1 MAPKLDGRKIVEQT
15 FWWCPSSLKS
25 LFAIRGKIEPK
36 TDLAV
41 GLGGLAVLII
51 AWCVVTYGGF
61 IKPIFLPSPTAIF
74 EGIIDFQNRGWLVPA
89 VLGSFFRV
97 TKALLLVVMLG
108 VPIGILMGA
117 WPVADALLRKIIN
130 GGKSVPTTGLIGL
143 VVLWIGID
151 EKGKVVFLFLGA
163 FFYIVILVRQA
174 VTNVSDAYV
183 NVALDIGATP
193 RQLITKVLL
202 PGALPQIWEAI
213 AVCNGIMWTYIVIAE
228 YISSSEAEIG
238 LGYLLSIGAR
248 LNESGKVFGAL
259 LIIAVISALT
269 DWIFGVI
276 RKKYFPW

>member
-1 MAPKLDGRKIVEQT
+1 MLATGART
-15 FWWCPSSLKS
+15 FSWCRNRLKN
-25 LFAIRGKIEPK
+25 LLTIRGKIEPK
-36 TDLAV
+36 TDLLV
-41 GLGGLAVLII
+41 GLGGLAVLIL
-51 AWCVVTYGGF
+51 AWCVITYGGF
-61 IKPIFLPSPTAIF
+61 IKPIFLPSPTAMF
-74 EGIIDFQNRGWLVPA
+74 EGIADFQSRGWLVPA
-89 VLGSFFRV
+89 ILGSFMRV
-97 TKALLLVVMLG
+97 TKALLLVVLIG
-108 VPIGILMGA
+108 VPIGIMMGA
-117 WPVADALLRKIIN
+117 WPVADAFLRKIIN

-151 EKGKVVFLFLGA
+151 EKGKVVFLFIGA

-174 VTNVSDAYV
+174 VTSVSDAYV
-183 NVALDIGATP
+183 NVALDIGASP

-228 YISSSEAEIG
+228 YISSSESEIG
-238 LGYLLSIGAR
+238 LGYLLSMGTR

-269 DWIFGVI
+269 DWVFGVV